1 MATFTT
7 GTGSA
12 QRSTGNR
19 QRAGVAG
26 LGLALALVLTGC
38 GGEGEPAAQ
47 DKAGSKPS
55 PSASEP
61 DTTSAKPSPSASKSA
76 KPSPSASKSA
86 KSSPSSA
93 ASRGSGA
100 AGGGVVSGTELAA
113 ALTEMNIDL
122 DMGGTVLE
130 EAQLKQNTA
139 QSVEA
144 MKGVEYS
151 PCNPTE
157 GTDPTRAVR
166 EASMGAMV
174 IDGNLP
180 GTPDTIS
187 VLSWPDE
194 GPVTEE
200 IEVSKRQLASCPEY
214 NLTANGRTVS
224 VAGEALDMPTV
235 GDASQA
241 YVTRQS
247 IDGVTQTSVVLTA
260 WSGTNSVQI
269 TLYEADPQES
279 VRYVT
284 PILEDV
290 LDRIGN

>member
-19 QRAGVAG
+19 QRAGAAG
-26 LGLALALVLTGC
+26 IGLALALVLTGC
-38 GGEGEPAAQ
+38 GGDDEPAAQ
-47 DKAGSKPS
+47 DSTSSKPS
-55 PSASEP
+55 PSASE
-61 DTTSAKPSPSASKSA
+61 SASKSA

-86 KSSPSSA
+86 SKSGKPSPSSA
-93 ASRGSGA
+93 ASKGSGA
-100 AGGGVVSGTELAA
+100 AGGGAVSGTELAA
-113 ALTEMNIDL
+113 ALTEMNLDL

-130 EAQLKQNTA
+130 EAQLKQSTA

-144 MKGVEYS
+144 MTGVEYS

-180 GTPDTIS
+180 GTPDSIS

-194 GPVTEE
+194 GPVADE
-200 IEVSKRQLASCPEY
+200 IEVSKRQLESCPEY
-214 NLTANGRTVS
+214 SLTANGRTVS
-224 VAGEALDMPTV
+224 SVTEALDMPAV

-247 IDGVTQTSVVLTA
+247 IDGVTQTSVILTA

>member
-1 MATFTT
+1 M
-7 GTGSA
+7 
-12 QRSTGNR
+12 
-19 QRAGVAG
+19 
-26 LGLALALVLTGC
+26 GLALALVLAGC
-38 GGEGEPAAQ
+38 GEGAEPAALGPGT
-47 DKAGSKPS
+47 AESKPS
-55 PSASEP
+55 PSESE
-61 DTTSAKPSPSASKSA
+61 TRSAKPSKSA
-76 KPSPSASKSA
+76 QPSPSA
-86 KSSPSSA
+86 A
-93 ASRGSGA
+93 ASKGSGGS
-100 AGGGVVSGTELAA
+100 GGGAVSGAELAA
-113 ALTEMNIDL
+113 ALNEMNIDL

-151 PCNPTE
+151 PCDPTE
-157 GTDPTRAVR
+157 GSDPSKAVR

-174 IDGNLP
+174 LDGNLA

-194 GPVTEE
+194 EPVTEE

-214 NLTANGRTVS
+214 SLTANGRTVS
-224 VAGEALDMPTV
+224 IAGEALDMPTV

-269 TLYEADPQES
+269 TLHEADPQES
-279 VRYVT
+279 IRYVA
-284 PILEDV
+284 PILEEV
-290 LDRIGN
+290 LDRIEG